1 MHKLH
6 SFYPTLSLS
15 WAVTGV
21 FLSATLLLSLLTAA
35 ASLLFGPLPLHDGWL
50 TLVAY
55 VLSFAAVAA
64 FICVIPSA
72 APVAGAVPA
81 VARRLSPALFVWL
94 LLLTPLLSILVEPL
108 TMWLPMPA
116 YMEELFAAMFQRNA
130 ATFLMAVVAAPLC
143 EEWMCRGVIARG
155 LLRHTS
161 PAKAIVWSA
170 FIFALIHLNP
180 WQALPAF
187 VFGLLLG
194 YVYWKTQSLWPCIF
208 IHFIINGSSFLL
220 MYLFPALDANAS
232 MKNLTGDD
240 YWLLYAAAA
249 VTAAYVGYLLY
260 AERSA

>member
-1 MHKLH
+1 
-6 SFYPTLSLS
+6 
-15 WAVTGV
+15 
-21 FLSATLLLSLLTAA
+21 LSATLLLSFLTAA
-35 ASLLFGPLPLHDGWL
+35 ADLLFGPLLLHNGWL

-55 VLSFAAVAA
+55 VLSFAAVAG
-64 FICVIPSA
+64 FICWIPRA
-72 APVAGAVPA
+72 TPATAAVPA
-81 VARRLSPALFVWL
+81 APRRLSPALFVWL

-108 TMWLPMPA
+108 TMWLPMPD
-116 YMEELFAAMFQRNA
+116 YMEKLFAEMFQRNA

-155 LLRHTS
+155 LLRHTT

-170 FIFALIHLNP
+170 FIFALIHMNP

-220 MYLFPALDANAS
+220 MFLFPDLDANAS
-232 MKNLTGDD
+232 MKDLAGDD
-240 YWLLYAAAA
+240 YWLLYALAA
-249 VTAAYVGYLLY
+249 VAAAYVGYLLY
-260 AERSA
+260 SELHKQRTP